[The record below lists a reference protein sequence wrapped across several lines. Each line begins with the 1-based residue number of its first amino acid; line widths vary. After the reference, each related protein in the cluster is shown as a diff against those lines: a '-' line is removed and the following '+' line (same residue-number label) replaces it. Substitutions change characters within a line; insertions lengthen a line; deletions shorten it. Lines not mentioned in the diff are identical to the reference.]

1 MDERT
6 AENLLYVDATLT
18 EMSQLA
24 ERGRA
29 AYDSDIAVARAC
41 QYNVIRL
48 AADLERLGGPWLEA
62 HPAVPWRLIKGMRN
76 RIAHNYWTVDDDI
89 IWDVIEKQGRELR
102 EALTDEFRPARS
114 VLGTV
119 TMIDDDPV
127 SDAGER

>member
-6 AENLLYVDATLT
+6 AEQLLYIDATLA

-24 ERGRA
+24 ARGRD

-41 QYNVIRL
+41 QYNIIRL
-48 AADLERLGGPWLEA
+48 AADLERLGELWLKA

-89 IWDVIEKQGRELR
+89 VWAVIDQHAPELHH
-102 EALTDEFRPARS
+102 ALAEEIDAARS
-114 VLGTV
+114 VLR
-119 TMIDDDPV
+119 
-127 SDAGER
+127 AGEEQNST